1 VRRCVQFGVRWPAAG
16 LACVHRVHMRASRG
30 GGGQHGFRVPALKC
44 VASHWRHA
52 APARHVLRPVVL
64 RMRYMR
70 AALRGRLRC
79 LLALP
84 SLSVQ
89 SRTVRALASVR
100 PPHRCPHLR
109 RDWAHPPTSAP
120 GLGSPLPRL
129 CRDWAHPCHVCAGT
143 GLTPATSAQ
152 GLGSPAHVCTG
163 TGLTPAT
170 SAPGLGSPLPRLH
183 RDWAHPC
190 HFCAGTGC
198 LTPNAISHGACH
210 WCACRAVARLHGGG
224 CAACPRRT
232 CMAALVHRLSHASC
246 AEQLALYEGA
256 PAVAEAYA
264 LHDWPAERAAHTVQA
279 AVHRLAI
286 LQACARFGLL

>member
-1 VRRCVQFGVRWPAAG
+1 MCTHARTRGESRRERVRAGVRRCRDACN
-16 LACVHRVHMRASRG
+16 LACGGRLQGWHACICVHRLAAVGCTAWRACAEMC
-30 GGGQHGFRVPALKC
+30 RVAL
-44 VASHWRHA
+44 
-52 APARHVLRPVVL
+52 APLLYVVCYAEPTRHVLRPVVL
-64 RMRYMR
+64 RTRYMR

-129 CRDWAHPCHVCAGT
+129 CRDWAHPCHVCSGTGLTPATSAQGLDSPAHICTGT

-152 GLGSPAHVCTG
+152 GLGSP
-163 TGLTPAT
+163 
-170 SAPGLGSPLPRLH
+170 LPRLS

-190 HFCAGTGC
+190 HVCAGTGC
-198 LTPNAISHGACH
+198 RTPNAVSHAACH
-210 WCACRAVARLHGGG
+210 WCECRAVARLHGGS

-232 CMAALVHRLSHASC
+232 CMAALVHRVSHASMC
-246 AEQLALYEGA
+246 
-256 PAVAEAYA
+256 
-264 LHDWPAERAAHTVQA
+264 RAARAVRGRAGGRRGVRA
-279 AVHRLAI
+279 ARLA
-286 LQACARFGLL
+286 G